1 MNDTLTRVLA
11 INASRQRRN
20 TYTLLQQVGEL
31 LAQRGIAVEQI
42 NLHDYAIADCL
53 GCLRCLEG
61 GEPCVHKDDY
71 EAILAKIKAAD
82 GLILGTPVHMAGVSG
97 KLKTLLDRMFVQVHR
112 PELAGTPL
120 LTVVSTGGSS
130 LASTHRYLEEVG
142 AMTGLYL
149 CGRIGRRALEMNKP
163 VQPQEVAGFADAV
176 LAGLESHRPA
186 LRQIS
191 FFRVVQWMGTSF
203 IPLDREFWEARGMD
217 EMDYFYPCQ
226 MGPLKVGYSRLFG
239 ALMRAIMPR
248 FAADG

>member
-1 MNDTLTRVLA
+1 
-11 INASRQRRN
+11 
-20 TYTLLQQVGEL
+20 

-53 GCLRCLEG
+53 GCLRCLER
-61 GEPCVHKDDY
+61 GEPCSRDDDY
-71 EAILAKIKAAD
+71 DALLAKIKAAD

-130 LASTHRYLEEVG
+130 LTSTHRYLEEVG

-149 CGRIGRRALEMNKP
+149 CGRISRRALEMNKP

-176 LAGLESHRPA
+176 LAGPASHRPA
-186 LRQIS
+186 LRQIN
-191 FFRVVQWMGTSF
+191 FFRVVQWMGTRF
-203 IPLDREFWEARGMD
+203 IPLDREFWGARGMD
-217 EMDYFYPCQ
+217 KMDYFYPCQ
-226 MGPLKVGYSRLFG
+226 MGPLKVAYSRLFG
-239 ALMRAIMPR
+239 AIMRVMMSR
-248 FAADG
+248 VAADS